1 MVLAEQVAD
10 GLRSDLTRGLRTEEA
25 GARLQAVGPN
35 ELPEAPPPSALAL
48 FLSQFSSLIVWVLI
62 GAAVLSGLL
71 HEWVDA
77 GAILAIVVLN
87 ALLGFVQEYRA
98 ERSLAALKK
107 LSITTARVIRD
118 GVVRIIPSRDLVP
131 GDVIELEAGDHV
143 PADARLCQ
151 VSALRTQEAAL
162 TGESTPVDK
171 TAAILS
177 GLAEVPLADRVNM
190 IYHGTVIASGKGRA
204 IVVAT
209 GSGTELGRI
218 AVLIQTAGPEP
229 TPLQRRLEQLGHVLL
244 YLTLG
249 IVTVVFLLGL
259 LRGEPL
265 VEMFL
270 TAVSLAVAAIPEGLP
285 AIVTITLALGVTRMV
300 KRHALIRRL
309 PAVETLGST
318 TVICTD
324 KTGTL
329 TKNEMTVTRL
339 FADGRWFTVTG
350 EGYVPVGAIREPS
363 SVSRDPSSDGGRL
376 PTESRES
383 TTDPLPSTVLD
394 LLRAAVLCNGAT
406 FRKEADGWR
415 MLGDPTEGALL
426 VAAAK
431 AGLFKEAL
439 EAERPFLG
447 EIPFD
452 PERKMMTI
460 VRNTAAPVAYVKGAP
475 DVLLQRCTRYL
486 SHEGHI
492 RSLDESKRREI
503 LAANAEAAHQAL
515 RVLGVARRPLQTVPE
530 KWRSEEIE
538 RDLIFLG
545 LAAMKDPLRPEA
557 MAAVQACRRA
567 GIRTVMITGDHK
579 ETALAIARELG
590 LLDGAAKAL
599 SGTELDALSEDGLVE
614 QVERVAVYARVSAE
628 HKLRIV
634 RAWRSRGAIVAMTGD
649 GVNDA
654 PAVKEADIGVAMGLT
669 GTHVTKEASDMVVT
683 DDNFASIAA
692 AVEEGRGIYEN
703 IRKSVHYLLS
713 CNMSEVLV
721 MLLAALAGFPL
732 PLLPVQILWINL
744 VTDGLP
750 ALALA
755 VDPRAPDVMARPPRR
770 PDTRILSRRRL
781 TLMFAQGLLLALV
794 TIAAFIYCLYA
805 MDQDLERSRTVA
817 FTVLVLAQLAHA
829 FNCRSDRH
837 SLVTLGIVTN
847 KPLLWAAAGSALL
860 QLAIIVI
867 PWSRELFKV
876 APFDVRHWLL
886 AVALGLLPMLIL
898 QSWAL
903 LRERAQATASARS
916 PGRLSTK
923 Q

>member
-1 MVLAEQVAD
+1 
-10 GLRSDLTRGLRTEEA
+10 
-25 GARLQAVGPN
+25 
-35 ELPEAPPPSALAL
+35 
-48 FLSQFSSLIVWVLI
+48 
-62 GAAVLSGLL
+62 
-71 HEWVDA
+71 
-77 GAILAIVVLN
+77 
-87 ALLGFVQEYRA
+87 
-98 ERSLAALKK
+98 
-107 LSITTARVIRD
+107 
-118 GVVRIIPSRDLVP
+118 
-131 GDVIELEAGDHV
+131 
-143 PADARLCQ
+143 
-151 VSALRTQEAAL
+151 
-162 TGESTPVDK
+162 
-171 TAAILS
+171 
-177 GLAEVPLADRVNM
+177 
-190 IYHGTVIASGKGRA
+190 
-204 IVVAT
+204 
-209 GSGTELGRI
+209 
-218 AVLIQTAGPEP
+218 
-229 TPLQRRLEQLGHVLL
+229 
-244 YLTLG
+244 
-249 IVTVVFLLGL
+249 
-259 LRGEPL
+259 
-265 VEMFL
+265 
-270 TAVSLAVAAIPEGLP
+270 
-285 AIVTITLALGVTRMV
+285 
-300 KRHALIRRL
+300 
-309 PAVETLGST
+309 
-318 TVICTD
+318 
-324 KTGTL
+324 
-329 TKNEMTVTRL
+329 
-339 FADGRWFTVTG
+339 
-350 EGYVPVGAIREPS
+350 
-363 SVSRDPSSDGGRL
+363 
-376 PTESRES
+376 
-383 TTDPLPSTVLD
+383 
-394 LLRAAVLCNGAT
+394 
-406 FRKEADGWR
+406 
-415 MLGDPTEGALL
+415 
-426 VAAAK
+426 
-431 AGLFKEAL
+431 
-439 EAERPFLG
+439 
-447 EIPFD
+447 
-452 PERKMMTI
+452 MMTI

-492 RSLDESKRREI
+492 RPLDESKRREI

-515 RVLGVARRPLQTVPE
+515 RVLGAARRPLQAAPAE
-530 KWRSEEIE
+530 WRSEEIE

-579 ETALAIARELG
+579 ETALSIARELG
-590 LLDGAAKAL
+590 LLDGAAQAL
-599 SGTELDALSEDGLVE
+599 SGAELDALSEDGLAG

-755 VDPRAPDVMARPPRR
+755 VDPRAPDVMERPPRR

-781 TLMFAQGLLLALV
+781 TVMFAQGLLLALV
-794 TIAAFIYCLYA
+794 TIAAFTYCLYA
-805 MDQDLERSRTVA
+805 MDQDLERSRTVT

-860 QLAIIVI
+860 QLAIIAL
-867 PWSRELFKV
+867 PWSRDLFKV

-886 AVALGLLPMLIL
+886 AVALGLLPTLIL
-898 QSWAL
+898 QSWAMF
-903 LRERAQATASARS
+903 RERAPASASTDS
-916 PGRLSTK
+916 PGRLSMK